1 MREEIL
7 RGNITEFNNGTQW
20 SSWIQDKFVKNV
32 NRKHGVFI
40 ELSIGRWRTNQG
52 STSWNTGM
60 ILVLVNRSR
69 LRTKDTRSFF
79 CAIAWETFLRLFFSL
94 MNVCYDKQIRACLV
108 RRLCLCELLSFFCW
122 WSTSPYIVSFSMNR
136 EVRAKDRACKYRWIP
151 ARISRDD
158 EYLPPFE

>member
-122 WSTSPYIVSFSMNR
+122 CIYVPLHCKFFDESRNTR
-136 EVRAKDRACKYRWIP
+136 EGSSV
-151 ARISRDD
+151 
-158 EYLPPFE
+158 